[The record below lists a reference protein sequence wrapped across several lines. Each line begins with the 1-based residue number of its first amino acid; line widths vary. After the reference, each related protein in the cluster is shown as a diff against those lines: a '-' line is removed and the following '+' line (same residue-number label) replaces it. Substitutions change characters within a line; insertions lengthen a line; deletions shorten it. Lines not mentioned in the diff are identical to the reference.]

1 MPEGRPQGPA
11 LVTRSRWSRR
21 TRIASVIGV
30 LIVAGLTALYSSYRI
45 SLTPPSV
52 HPRTVQFSA
61 ASAQVE
67 VDTPVSELVDR
78 RQDLDLPLTKNVAV
92 TDALYLQSAG
102 VTQAAAAA
110 AGIPGQKVKA
120 SGPFTLLLNLDKP
133 PTVGPPLPAD
143 PSVNPNYRLLVDV
156 NGADPM
162 VSLYAQAPTTRAA
175 IAIVDT
181 ARRVLL
187 QHVTEVEKQI
197 NVPREFRVVL
207 RPLGPT
213 TGGVVDP
220 GAPLKL
226 MLLAFIVVLVLGL
239 AMMHWLEH
247 RKANKARIHAELA
260 ELDSIED
267 APARSDDWPH
277 TTRILPWLVAI
288 FLATIF
294 LVPIDAMSVPLHLG
308 AEGNPDRVLLLLTL
322 GLWIPV
328 LLIGSRKVR
337 PRLRFTR
344 IHLWVLVFLGLC
356 FLSVALNGNTLAIYS
371 EVSPT
376 VKKLLLL
383 VSFAMFFVL
392 ASSII
397 RPREV
402 PKLVGFMVILGVIV
416 AVATIIESK
425 TRYNP
430 FYSLWEKVAPVK
442 LPAEIDQLDDIGR
455 LTVDGPTSEPLE
467 LAALLAVVFPFA
479 VVGAIDAKN
488 RASRWR
494 YIIASTI
501 LLAGALA
508 TARKTSIVAPGIGFL
523 VLLAYRPRTMLRA
536 LAVSIVPLFIAV
548 HTIAP
553 GQIGSVV
560 NELLPGHINTV
571 STTTVRTAR
580 YDAVRPD
587 ILSHL
592 WLGRGFQSYD
602 PLKYRIL
609 DNEYLGL
616 LIGVG
621 VIGILVYL
629 AIFGSMLRV
638 AHPMVRAPDPAR
650 RRFALPAIAGIV
662 VVLVSNALFDVLSFP
677 HVSYLFFFLGAML
690 VAARGR
696 SPDASPARAG
706 AQTQH
711 RRLQPR
717 APVRVMEHAPSAVRR
732 RGRSG
737 ATAAR

>member
-1 MPEGRPQGPA
+1 M
-11 LVTRSRWSRR
+11 
-21 TRIASVIGV
+21 IGV
-30 LIVAGLTALYSSYRI
+30 TIVAALAAVYSSYRI
-45 SLTPPSV
+45 SVTPPSV
-52 HPRTVQFSA
+52 HARTVQFSA
-61 ASAQVE
+61 AFAQVE
-67 VDTPVSELVDR
+67 VDTPVSELIDR
-78 RQDLDLPLTKNVAV
+78 RQDMYLPLTKNVAV
-92 TDALYLQSAG
+92 TEALYLQSAG
-102 VTQAAAAA
+102 VTQAAARA
-110 AGIPGQKVKA
+110 AGIPGQKVEA
-120 SGPFTLLLNLDKP
+120 SGPFTLLLNLNKP
-133 PTVGPPLPAD
+133 AAVGPPLPPD
-143 PSVNPNYRLLVDV
+143 PRVNPNYRLLVDV
-156 NGADPM
+156 NGAQPM
-162 VSLYAQAPTTRAA
+162 ISIYAQAPTTEAA
-175 IAIVDT
+175 VAMVNT
-181 ARRVLL
+181 ARRVLF
-187 QHVTEVEKQI
+187 QHVAEVEKGFH
-197 NVPREFRVVL
+197 VPREVRVVL
-207 RPLGPT
+207 RPLGPAV
-213 TGGVVDP
+213 GGVVEP
-220 GAPLKL
+220 GATTKL
-226 MLLAFIVVLVLGL
+226 MLLAFIVVFVLGL

-247 RKANKARIHAELA
+247 RKANKARIASELA
-260 ELDSIED
+260 ELDPIED
-267 APARSDDWPH
+267 APAHSDDWPH

-337 PRLRFTR
+337 PRVRFTR

-356 FLSVALNGNTLAIYS
+356 FLSVALNGNTLAIYT

-376 VKKLLLL
+376 VKKLLLM
-383 VSFAMFFVL
+383 VSFVMFFVL

-442 LPAEIDQLDDIGR
+442 LPLEIDQLDDIGR

-479 VVGAIDAKN
+479 VVGALDAKT

-508 TARKTSIVAPGIGFL
+508 TARKTSVVAPGIGLL
-523 VLLAYRPRTMLRA
+523 VLMAYRPRQMLRA
-536 LAVSIVPLFIAV
+536 AAISIVPLFIAV
-548 HTIAP
+548 HLISP

-560 NELLPGHINTV
+560 TELLPGHINTV

-602 PLKYRIL
+602 PMKYRVL

-621 VIGILVYL
+621 IVGTLIYL

-650 RRFALPAIAGIV
+650 ARFALPAVAGIV

-696 SPDASPARAG
+696 SPDAPSVPARAR
-706 AQTQH
+706 TH

-717 APVRVMEHAPSAVRR
+717 APVRVLEHATSSGVRQLDR
-732 RGRSG
+732 PG
-737 ATAAR
+737 ATVSR

>member
-1 MPEGRPQGPA
+1 
-11 LVTRSRWSRR
+11 
-21 TRIASVIGV
+21 VIGV
-30 LIVAGLTALYSSYRI
+30 VIVAGLVALYSSYRI
-45 SLTPPSV
+45 SLIPPSV
-52 HPRTVQFSA
+52 HARAVQFSA
-61 ASAQVE
+61 ASAEIE
-67 VDTPVSELVDR
+67 VDTPVSQLVDR
-78 RQDLDLPLTKNVAV
+78 RQDMYLPLTKNVAV
-92 TDALYLQSAG
+92 TDALYLQTAG
-102 VTQAAAAA
+102 VTQAAARA
-110 AGIPGQKVKA
+110 AGIPGQKVEA
-120 SGPFTLLLNLDKP
+120 SGPFTLLLNLGQP
-133 PTVGPPLPAD
+133 PASGPKAPPD
-143 PSVNPNYRLLVDV
+143 PRVNTNYRLLVDV
-156 NGADPM
+156 NGAQPM
-162 VSLYAQAPTTRAA
+162 ITIYAQAPTTRAA

-181 ARRVLL
+181 ARRVLI
-187 QHVTEVEKQI
+187 QHVAEVEKGI
-197 NVPREFRVVL
+197 HVPQEVRVTL

-213 TGGVVDP
+213 VGGVVDP
-220 GAPLKL
+220 GAQLKL
-226 MLLAFIVVLVLGL
+226 MLLAFAVVLVLGL
-239 AMMHWLEH
+239 AVMHWLEH
-247 RKANKARIHAELA
+247 RKANKARIATELA
-260 ELDSIED
+260 ELDSLED
-267 APARSDDWPH
+267 APADSDDWPH
-277 TTRILPWLVAI
+277 TTRVLPWLVAI

-294 LVPIDAMSVPLHLG
+294 LVPMDAMSVPLHLG

-344 IHLWVLVFLGLC
+344 IHMWVLVFLGLC
-356 FLSVALNGNTLAIYS
+356 FLSVALNGNTLAIYT

-383 VSFAMFFVL
+383 VSFVMFFVL

-416 AVATIIESK
+416 AIATIIESK
-425 TRYNP
+425 TRYNV

-508 TARKTSIVAPGIGFL
+508 TARKTSVVAPGIGFL
-523 VLLAYRPRTMLRA
+523 VLTAYRPRRMLRA

-548 HTIAP
+548 HLIAP
-553 GQIGSVV
+553 GQIGSVL

-587 ILSHL
+587 IMSHL

-602 PLKYRIL
+602 PMKYRIL

-621 VIGILVYL
+621 IIGTLVYL

-638 AHPMVRAPDPAR
+638 AHPMVRAPDPVR
-650 RRFALPAIAGIV
+650 RRFALPAIAGMI

-696 SPDASPARAG
+696 SPDAPPVAAG
-706 AQTQH
+706 APA
-711 RRLQPR
+711 RRLQRRP
-717 APVRVMEHAPSAVRR
+717 PVRVKEHA
-732 RGRSG
+732 G
-737 ATAAR
+737 ARPLDRPGAAARR

>member
-1 MPEGRPQGPA
+1 
-11 LVTRSRWSRR
+11 
-21 TRIASVIGV
+21 VIGV
-30 LIVAGLTALYSSYRI
+30 VIVAGLVALYSSYRI
-45 SLTPPSV
+45 SLIPPSV
-52 HPRTVQFSA
+52 HARAVQFSA
-61 ASAQVE
+61 ASAEIE
-67 VDTPVSELVDR
+67 VDTPVSQLVDR
-78 RQDLDLPLTKNVAV
+78 RQDMYLPLTKNVAV
-92 TDALYLQSAG
+92 TDALYLQTAG
-102 VTQAAAAA
+102 VTQAAARA
-110 AGIPGQKVKA
+110 AGIPGQKVEA
-120 SGPFTLLLNLDKP
+120 SGPFTLLLNLGQP
-133 PTVGPPLPAD
+133 PASGPKAPPD
-143 PSVNPNYRLLVDV
+143 PRVNTNYRLLVDV
-156 NGADPM
+156 NGAQPM
-162 VSLYAQAPTTRAA
+162 ITIYAQAPTTRAA

-181 ARRVLL
+181 ARRVLI
-187 QHVTEVEKQI
+187 QHVAEVEKGI
-197 NVPREFRVVL
+197 HVPQEVRVTL

-213 TGGVVDP
+213 VGGVVDP
-220 GAPLKL
+220 GAQLKL
-226 MLLAFIVVLVLGL
+226 MLLAFAVVLVLGL
-239 AMMHWLEH
+239 AVMHWLEH
-247 RKANKARIHAELA
+247 RKANKARIATELA
-260 ELDSIED
+260 ELDSLED
-267 APARSDDWPH
+267 APADSDDWPH
-277 TTRILPWLVAI
+277 TTRVLPWLVAI

-294 LVPIDAMSVPLHLG
+294 LVPMDAMSVPLHLG

-344 IHLWVLVFLGLC
+344 IHMWVLVFLGLC
-356 FLSVALNGNTLAIYS
+356 FLSVALNGNTLAIYT

-383 VSFAMFFVL
+383 VSFVMFFVL

-416 AVATIIESK
+416 AIATIIESK
-425 TRYNP
+425 TRYNV

-508 TARKTSIVAPGIGFL
+508 TARKTSVVAPGIGFL
-523 VLLAYRPRTMLRA
+523 VLTAYRPRRMLRA

-548 HTIAP
+548 HLIAP
-553 GQIGSVV
+553 GQIGSVL

-587 ILSHL
+587 IMSHL

-602 PLKYRIL
+602 PMKYRIL

-621 VIGILVYL
+621 IIGTLVYL

-638 AHPMVRAPDPAR
+638 AHPMVRAPDPVR
-650 RRFALPAIAGIV
+650 RRFALPAIAGII

-696 SPDASPARAG
+696 SPDAPPVAAG
-706 AQTQH
+706 APA
-711 RRLQPR
+711 RRLQRRP
-717 APVRVMEHAPSAVRR
+717 PVRVKEHA
-732 RGRSG
+732 G
-737 ATAAR
+737 ARPLDRPGAAARR

>member
-1 MPEGRPQGPA
+1 M
-11 LVTRSRWSRR
+11 
-21 TRIASVIGV
+21 
-30 LIVAGLTALYSSYRI
+30 
-45 SLTPPSV
+45 
-52 HPRTVQFSA
+52 QFSA
-61 ASAQVE
+61 AVAQIE

-78 RQDLDLPLTKNVAV
+78 RQDMYLPLTKNVAV

-102 VTQAAAAA
+102 VTQAAARA
-110 AGIPGQKVKA
+110 AGIPGQKVEA
-120 SGPFTLLLNLDKP
+120 SGPFTLLLNLGEPVASGPTAP
-133 PTVGPPLPAD
+133 PD
-143 PSVNPNYRLLVDV
+143 PRVNPNYRLLVDV
-156 NGADPM
+156 NGAQPM
-162 VSLYAQAPTTRAA
+162 ISIYAQAPTTKAA

-181 ARRVLL
+181 AREVLL
-187 QHVTEVEKQI
+187 QHLSEVEKAI
-197 NVPREFRVVL
+197 HVPREVRVTL

-220 GAPLKL
+220 GAELKL
-226 MLLAFIVVLVLGL
+226 IALVFLVVLVLGL
-239 AMMHWLEH
+239 AGMHWLEH
-247 RKANKARIHAELA
+247 RKANRARIAGELA
-260 ELDSIED
+260 ELDPLEEV
-267 APARSDDWPH
+267 PARADDWPH
-277 TTRILPWLVAI
+277 TTRVLPWLVAI

-328 LLIGSRKVR
+328 LLVGSKKVR
-337 PRLRFTR
+337 PRVRFTR

-356 FLSVALNGNTLAIYS
+356 FLSVAVNGNMLAIYT

-376 VKKLLLL
+376 VKKLVLL
-383 VSFAMFFVL
+383 VSFVMFFVL

-402 PKLVGFMVILGVIV
+402 PKLIGFMVILGVIV

-425 TRYNP
+425 TRYNI

-442 LPAEIDQLDDIGR
+442 LPLEIDQLDDIGR

-479 VVGAIDAKN
+479 VVGALEAKT
-488 RASRWR
+488 RGSRWR

-508 TARKTSIVAPGIGFL
+508 TARKTSVVAPAIALL
-523 VLLAYRPRTMLRA
+523 VLTAYRPRQMLRA

-548 HTIAP
+548 HLISP

-560 NELLPGHINTV
+560 SELLPGHINTV

-587 ILSHL
+587 IMSHL

-602 PLKYRIL
+602 PMKYRVL

-621 VIGILVYL
+621 ILGTLVYL

-650 RRFALPAIAGIV
+650 ARFALPAIAGII

-677 HVSYLFFFLGAML
+677 HVLLPL
-690 VAARGR
+690 LLPGR
-696 SPDASPARAG
+696 HAGRDPRLAPWTLRRSAPVWRRAGCSDVRPSGSRSIPRAVSASGTARA
-706 AQTQH
+706 
-711 RRLQPR
+711 RP
-717 APVRVMEHAPSAVRR
+717 PVAE
-732 RGRSG
+732 G
-737 ATAAR
+737 

>member
-1 MPEGRPQGPA
+1 MPARRPG
-11 LVTRSRWSRR
+11 WSRR
-21 TRIASVIGV
+21 TRLASVIGV
-30 LIVAGLTALYSSYRI
+30 MLVAGLAALYSSYRI
-45 SLTPPSV
+45 SLMPPALHAREV
-52 HPRTVQFSA
+52 VFSA
-61 ASAQVE
+61 AFAQVE

-78 RQDLDLPLTKNVAV
+78 RQDMYLPLTKNVAV

-120 SGPFTLLLNLDKP
+120 SGPFTLLLNLGKP
-133 PTVGPPLPAD
+133 PAPGPPAPPD
-143 PSVNPNYRLLVDV
+143 PRVNPNYRLLVDV
-156 NGADPM
+156 NGAQPM
-162 VSLYAQAPTTRAA
+162 ISIYAQAPTTKAA
-175 IAIVDT
+175 MAIVNT
-181 ARRVLL
+181 AREVLL
-187 QHVTEVEKQI
+187 QHVAEVEKGV
-197 NVPREFRVVL
+197 NVPAQVRVAL

-220 GAPLKL
+220 GAELKL
-226 MLLAFIVVLVLGL
+226 MVLVFAVVLVLGL
-239 AMMHWLEH
+239 AAMHWLEH
-247 RKANKARIHAELA
+247 RKANKARIAAELA
-260 ELDSIED
+260 ELDPIED
-267 APARSDDWPH
+267 VPARADDWPH
-277 TTRILPWLVAI
+277 TTRVLPWLVAI
-288 FLATIF
+288 FLAMIF

-308 AEGNPDRVLLLLTL
+308 AQGNPDRVLLLLTV

-328 LLIGSRKVR
+328 LIIGSRKVR

-356 FLSVALNGNTLAIYS
+356 FLSVAVNGSTLAIYT

-376 VKKLLLL
+376 VKKLVLL

-416 AVATIIESK
+416 AIATIIESK
-425 TRYNP
+425 TRVNI

-442 LPAEIDQLDDIGR
+442 LPAEIDKLDDIGR

-479 VVGAIDAKN
+479 VVGAVDAKT
-488 RASRWR
+488 RGSRWR

-523 VLLAYRPRTMLRA
+523 VLMAYRPRRMLRA
-536 LAVSIVPLFIAV
+536 LAVAIVPLFIAV
-548 HTIAP
+548 HVIAP

-560 NELLPGHINTV
+560 SELLPGHVNNV
-571 STTTVRTAR
+571 STTTVRVAR

-587 ILSHL
+587 IMSHL

-602 PLKYRIL
+602 PMKYRVL
-609 DNEYLGL
+609 DNEFLGL

-621 VIGILVYL
+621 ILGTLVYL

-638 AHPMVRAPDPAR
+638 AHPMARAPDPVRA
-650 RRFALPAIAGIV
+650 RFALPAIAGII

-677 HVSYLFFFLGAML
+677 HVSYLFFFLGA
-690 VAARGR
+690 
-696 SPDASPARAG
+696 
-706 AQTQH
+706 
-711 RRLQPR
+711 
-717 APVRVMEHAPSAVRR
+717 
-732 RGRSG
+732 
-737 ATAAR
+737 

>member
-1 MPEGRPQGPA
+1 MPEVRQQRREPA
-11 LVTRSRWSRR
+11 AAPRWSKR
-21 TRIASVIGV
+21 TRVASVIGV
-30 LIVAGLTALYSSYRI
+30 TLVAALSALYSSYRI

-52 HPRTVQFSA
+52 HAREVQFSA
-61 ASAQVE
+61 AVAQIE
-67 VDTPVSELVDR
+67 VDTPVSELLDR
-78 RQDLDLPLTKNVAV
+78 RQDMYLPLTKNVAV

-102 VTQAAAAA
+102 VTQAAARA
-110 AGIPGQKVKA
+110 AGIPGQKVEA
-120 SGPFTLLLNLDKP
+120 SGPFTLLLNLGEPVASGPTAP
-133 PTVGPPLPAD
+133 PD
-143 PSVNPNYRLLVDV
+143 PRVNPNYRLLVDV
-156 NGADPM
+156 NGAQPM
-162 VSLYAQAPTTRAA
+162 ISIYAQAPTTKAA

-181 ARRVLL
+181 ARQVLL
-187 QHVTEVEKQI
+187 QHLSEVEKGI
-197 NVPREFRVVL
+197 HVPREVRVTL

-220 GAPLKL
+220 GVELQLIALVFL
-226 MLLAFIVVLVLGL
+226 VVLVLGL
-239 AMMHWLEH
+239 AGMHWLEH
-247 RKANKARIHAELA
+247 RKANRARIAAELA
-260 ELDSIED
+260 ELDPLEEV
-267 APARSDDWPH
+267 PARADDWPH
-277 TTRILPWLVAI
+277 TTRVLPWLVAI

-328 LLIGSRKVR
+328 LLVGSKKVR
-337 PRLRFTR
+337 PRVRFTR

-356 FLSVALNGNTLAIYS
+356 FLSVAVNGNMLAIYT

-376 VKKLLLL
+376 VKKLVLL
-383 VSFAMFFVL
+383 VSFVMFFVL

-402 PKLVGFMVILGVIV
+402 PKLIGFMVILGVIV

-425 TRYNP
+425 TRFNV
-430 FYSLWEKVAPVK
+430 FYTLWEKVAPVK
-442 LPAEIDQLDDIGR
+442 LPLEIDQLDDIGR

-479 VVGAIDAKN
+479 VVGALEAKT
-488 RASRWR
+488 RGSRWR

-508 TARKTSIVAPGIGFL
+508 TARKTSVVAPAIALL
-523 VLLAYRPRTMLRA
+523 VLTAYRPRQMMRA
-536 LAVSIVPLFIAV
+536 LAISIVPLFIAV
-548 HTIAP
+548 HLISP

-560 NELLPGHINTV
+560 SELLPGHINTV

-587 ILSHL
+587 IMSHL

-602 PLKYRIL
+602 PMKYRVL

-621 VIGILVYL
+621 ILGTLVYV

-650 RRFALPAIAGIV
+650 ARFALPAIAGII

-677 HVSYLFFFLGAML
+677 HVSYLFFFLAAML
-690 VAARGR
+690 VAIRAR
-696 SPDASPARAG
+696 SVDAPAAFAGARA
-706 AQTQH
+706 

-717 APVRVMEHAPSAVRR
+717 VPVRVMEHPTGARQR
-732 RGRSG
+732 DRLG
-737 ATAAR
+737 ATAGR